1 MKNMIFKVVGA
12 CLFFSAMAEA
22 RNAADMAMN
31 GSESRVAKSF
41 DNTIEAIRERRR
53 KHSKPDDDKENM
65 EEAEV

>member
-53 KHSKPDDDKENM
+53 KHSKPDEETNS
-65 EEAEV
+65 EAEV